1 MVNGDITVE
10 NSKPQGMLQVSSDLH
25 AVGYGEETEG
35 DITLKSG
42 GSMQT
47 DGDLTAANDVK
58 LSTMAGAI
66 TTNAAVMAEAGNIE
80 VTAQGDV
87 TTNAAVTAEAG
98 NIEVTAQGDVTTN
111 AAVTA
116 EAGNIEVT
124 AQGDVTTGGELS
136 ATEGTITLT
145 SEGGDIAVGNEAMA
159 QGNVALYAE
168 AGSVA
173 INGAL
178 TSIDE
183 NVVATAEDAVTI
195 TANIEANQ
203 DVTLT
208 SESAGITQT
217 ATAGI
222 QAQTVTTA
230 SAEGVDL
237 QGIGNQFGT
246 ITVQS
251 SDENVG
257 VQSSDENVGIQG
269 SVLVHD
275 SADKLVLSV
284 QPVVNGNIIVE
295 NSELRGVLQVSSD
308 LHAVGYGEEAEGDIT
323 LKSGGSMRTDGNLT
337 AANDVK
343 LTSVTGDV
351 SIHGDISTGTDIAVW
366 NETHSDL
373 QESNNALVIH
383 AGGAIH
389 EAEGVKI
396 DTPVVE
402 TYSGNGVSMESENNS
417 FGIFLAD
424 ALEGN
429 TEINGSVKAVSNYYA
444 GEADDAFT
452 VGVGAD
458 VRGDAEF
465 TNLHPDGGLSI
476 LILRPDDENDEIKVL
491 GGNDAEGNLVLL
503 ANKDV
508 NLLGDSNAANDILI
522 NSTNGSFSG
531 IGRGMQAGNDVRVSV
546 GEGVYYVG
554 GALQAGNDIHI
565 EALQPD
571 SPEAGIYIGALPEGM
586 QSEGSAATGATSLTA
601 GNEARF
607 DVQGDGDIALEG
619 NVYAGTGDVV
629 ANISGEGSII
639 ITKSV
644 ESRDESVSVQTGK
657 GDIYIGADNVKDEK
671 TVTANKNVNLETGLG
686 TINILGKTITEIGD
700 ITMTAG
706 KDVYEQGTDAGN
718 FIIRDDGELISGG
731 GIALNGRNGDIH
743 ITDDI
748 LAQKGITVNIAEQ
761 GSVFFDRD
769 VAVTNDVDISTDNG
783 NINVGHDV
791 SSSEGTVILQT
802 GEGDITVGSDGTGS
816 VTAEKDVTVS
826 NDGSVTLQSD
836 SGNIHVGDNGP
847 DVDTVTAKENVTL
860 KTVDGTI
867 AVDGKTSTV
876 EGDITVDAHD
886 ENEEA
891 GDNLVIA
898 HNGQLISGRDLTL
911 HTYNGNIEVTDD
923 TTAQRNLIL
932 TVDNRGDVTFDRN
945 VDVEGTISAEVKQG
959 DLTIGKELNA
969 GEDISVKTGGGN
981 IAVGADVSA
990 GRDVAMTTGGGNIT
1004 VGEDVTAG
1012 RNAELTTVAGDITV
1026 GSDGAPA
1033 ILR

>member
-87 TTNAAVTAEAG
+87 TTNAAVMAEAGNIEVTAQGDVTTSAAVTAEAG
-98 NIEVTAQGDVTTN
+98 NIEVTAQGDVTTG

-230 SAEGVDL
+230 SAE
-237 QGIGNQFGT
+237 
-246 ITVQS
+246 
-251 SDENVG
+251 

-816 VTAEKDVTVS
+816 VTAEKDVTV
-826 NDGSVTLQSD
+826 
-836 SGNIHVGDNGP
+836 
-847 DVDTVTAKENVTL
+847 
-860 KTVDGTI
+860 
-867 AVDGKTSTV
+867 
-876 EGDITVDAHD
+876 
-886 ENEEA
+886 
-891 GDNLVIA
+891 
-898 HNGQLISGRDLTL
+898 
-911 HTYNGNIEVTDD
+911 
-923 TTAQRNLIL
+923 TT
-932 TVDNRGDVTFDRN
+932 GDVYRGRRYYRRCPRRERRGRGQPGDR
-945 VDVEGTISAEVKQG
+945 
-959 DLTIGKELNA
+959 
-969 GEDISVKTGGGN
+969 
-981 IAVGADVSA
+981 
-990 GRDVAMTTGGGNIT
+990 
-1004 VGEDVTAG
+1004 
-1012 RNAELTTVAGDITV
+1012 
-1026 GSDGAPA
+1026 P
-1033 ILR
+1033 

>member
-1 MVNGDITVE
+1 MQSSDENVGIQGSVLVHDSADKLVLSVQPVVNGDITVE

-66 TTNAAVMAEAGNIE
+66 TTNAAVM
-80 VTAQGDV
+80 
-87 TTNAAVTAEAG
+87 
-98 NIEVTAQGDVTTN
+98 
-111 AAVTA
+111 A

-237 QGIGNQFGT
+237 Q
-246 ITVQS
+246 
-251 SDENVG
+251 G

-791 SSSEGTVILQT
+791 SSSEGTVIL
-802 GEGDITVGSDGTGS
+802 
-816 VTAEKDVTVS
+816 
-826 NDGSVTLQSD
+826 L
-836 SGNIHVGDNGP
+836 
-847 DVDTVTAKENVTL
+847 
-860 KTVDGTI
+860 
-867 AVDGKTSTV
+867 AV
-876 EGDITVDAHD
+876 
-886 ENEEA
+886 
-891 GDNLVIA
+891 
-898 HNGQLISGRDLTL
+898 
-911 HTYNGNIEVTDD
+911 
-923 TTAQRNLIL
+923 
-932 TVDNRGDVTFDRN
+932 
-945 VDVEGTISAEVKQG
+945 
-959 DLTIGKELNA
+959 
-969 GEDISVKTGGGN
+969 
-981 IAVGADVSA
+981 
-990 GRDVAMTTGGGNIT
+990 
-1004 VGEDVTAG
+1004 
-1012 RNAELTTVAGDITV
+1012 
-1026 GSDGAPA
+1026 
-1033 ILR
+1033 

>member
-98 NIEVTAQGDVTTN
+98 NIEVTAQGDVTT
-111 AAVTA
+111 
-116 EAGNIEVT
+116 
-124 AQGDVTTGGELS
+124 GGELS

-183 NVVATAEDAVTI
+183 NVVATAEDAVMI

-222 QAQTVTTA
+222 Q
-230 SAEGVDL
+230 
-237 QGIGNQFGT
+237 
-246 ITVQS
+246 
-251 SDENVG
+251 

-816 VTAEKDVTVS
+816 VTAEKDVTVTWQC
-826 NDGSVTLQSD
+826 N
-836 SGNIHVGDNGP
+836 P
-847 DVDTVTAKENVTL
+847 
-860 KTVDGTI
+860 
-867 AVDGKTSTV
+867 AVRF
-876 EGDITVDAHD
+876 
-886 ENEEA
+886 
-891 GDNLVIA
+891 
-898 HNGQLISGRDLTL
+898 GQHPCGR
-911 HTYNGNIEVTDD
+911 
-923 TTAQRNLIL
+923 QRP
-932 TVDNRGDVTFDRN
+932 
-945 VDVEGTISAEVKQG
+945 
-959 DLTIGKELNA
+959 
-969 GEDISVKTGGGN
+969 
-981 IAVGADVSA
+981 
-990 GRDVAMTTGGGNIT
+990 GR
-1004 VGEDVTAG
+1004 
-1012 RNAELTTVAGDITV
+1012 
-1026 GSDGAPA
+1026 
-1033 ILR
+1033 

>member
-1 MVNGDITVE
+1 M
-10 NSKPQGMLQVSSDLH
+10 
-25 AVGYGEETEG
+25 
-35 DITLKSG
+35 
-42 GSMQT
+42 
-47 DGDLTAANDVK
+47 
-58 LSTMAGAI
+58 
-66 TTNAAVMAEAGNIE
+66 
-80 VTAQGDV
+80 
-87 TTNAAVTAEAG
+87 
-98 NIEVTAQGDVTTN
+98 
-111 AAVTA
+111 
-116 EAGNIEVT
+116 
-124 AQGDVTTGGELS
+124 
-136 ATEGTITLT
+136 
-145 SEGGDIAVGNEAMA
+145 
-159 QGNVALYAE
+159 
-168 AGSVA
+168 
-173 INGAL
+173 
-178 TSIDE
+178 
-183 NVVATAEDAVTI
+183 
-195 TANIEANQ
+195 
-203 DVTLT
+203 
-208 SESAGITQT
+208 
-217 ATAGI
+217 
-222 QAQTVTTA
+222 
-230 SAEGVDL
+230 
-237 QGIGNQFGT
+237 
-246 ITVQS
+246 
-251 SDENVG
+251 

-769 VAVTNDVDISTDNG
+769 VAVTNDV
-783 NINVGHDV
+783 
-791 SSSEGTVILQT
+791 
-802 GEGDITVGSDGTGS
+802 TGS
-816 VTAEKDVTVS
+816 VTAEKDVTVTTGDGDIDIVKSVVS

-911 HTYNGNIEVTDD
+911 HTYNGNIDVTDD

-1004 VGEDVTAG
+1004 VEREA
-1012 RNAELTTVAGDITV
+1012 
-1026 GSDGAPA
+1026 
-1033 ILR
+1033 

>member
-1 MVNGDITVE
+1 M
-10 NSKPQGMLQVSSDLH
+10 
-25 AVGYGEETEG
+25 
-35 DITLKSG
+35 
-42 GSMQT
+42 
-47 DGDLTAANDVK
+47 
-58 LSTMAGAI
+58 
-66 TTNAAVMAEAGNIE
+66 
-80 VTAQGDV
+80 
-87 TTNAAVTAEAG
+87 
-98 NIEVTAQGDVTTN
+98 
-111 AAVTA
+111 
-116 EAGNIEVT
+116 
-124 AQGDVTTGGELS
+124 TTGGELS

-257 VQSSDENVGIQG
+257 IQG

-284 QPVVNGNIIVE
+284 QPVVN
-295 NSELRGVLQVSSD
+295 VSSD

-424 ALEGN
+424 ALKGN

-802 GEGDITVGSDGTGS
+802 GEGDIAVGSDGTGS
-816 VTAEKDVTVS
+816 VTAEKDVK
-826 NDGSVTLQSD
+826 VTT
-836 SGNIHVGDNGP
+836 GD
-847 DVDTVTAKENVTL
+847 
-860 KTVDGTI
+860 
-867 AVDGKTSTV
+867 
-876 EGDITVDAHD
+876 GDIDIVKSLYRGRRYYRRCPRR
-886 ENEEA
+886 ERRGRGQP
-891 GDNLVIA
+891 GD
-898 HNGQLISGRDLTL
+898 R
-911 HTYNGNIEVTDD
+911 
-923 TTAQRNLIL
+923 
-932 TVDNRGDVTFDRN
+932 
-945 VDVEGTISAEVKQG
+945 
-959 DLTIGKELNA
+959 
-969 GEDISVKTGGGN
+969 
-981 IAVGADVSA
+981 
-990 GRDVAMTTGGGNIT
+990 
-1004 VGEDVTAG
+1004 
-1012 RNAELTTVAGDITV
+1012 
-1026 GSDGAPA
+1026 P
-1033 ILR
+1033 